1 MAITHVEKIIS
12 PDGTITVREVH
23 DDSKI
28 ISNKKD
34 KLKGGEFVFIF
45 QKTVLDIVSSGLLGK
60 NEYRIL
66 LYLMAKTEFEKEINI
81 TQYRIAKE
89 LGMQENAV
97 GLVLRKLDSFNIL
110 IRDNKLKRLRL
121 NYEIGYKGSPKN
133 YKKIQYNDNPVLEI
147 PPKQTKITDKNQQI
161 H

>member
-1 MAITHVEKIIS
+1 MYLSSE
-12 PDGTITVREVH
+12 
-23 DDSKI
+23 
-28 ISNKKD
+28 
-34 KLKGGEFVFIF
+34 
-45 QKTVLDIVSSGLLGK
+45 KTVLDIVSSGLLGK

-133 YKKIQYNDNPVLEI
+133 YKKIQYNDNPS
-147 PPKQTKITDKNQQI
+147 T
-161 H
+161 